1 MTLLVFLAAVLA
13 VGLYGFMDQQST
25 AVLPDDGS
33 NNGADDDPVPFIH
46 GGTDPMKPSAPE
58 CWCPTSLDVSK
69 TAEGYWECSG
79 EYNWTLTKEM
89 SPVSGLLGTGEE
101 IEVMVWLNASRE
113 LTSTGACEW
122 GVRGTITIENT
133 GENPTINIQAWDVI
147 EKKIDG
153 GIFVEYMVVDMNSTL
168 PGEIPA
174 GNTVV
179 LNYQLQMPPDADRE
193 AQYRNVIY
201 VSISNHPGDGYHVF
215 HSRASFKLP
224 ESPTLGEVLDAEA
237 TLTDVMS
244 EVTGFNVEGDNDG
257 PWYLS
262 DNSSISYM
270 MTIANDGVET
280 GDCYVFYNNATLI
293 ENDTGDIRN
302 AGATVT
308 ICTLAQPPA
317 EPAVEVNKTAE
328 CTTGIPIQEIV
339 LGHEMVWNITVTNI
353 GNVPLNGIWVNDT
366 MLGISQ
372 QISLE
377 VGESHIIKAE
387 YTANESDVVNDYICN
402 TVEVEAYYEET
413 HISDSA
419 QSCVFVANP
428 EITVTKVAQNL
439 TGSEIDEA
447 FIGEEMIW
455 NITVCNTGNVA
466 IDDIWVNDTLT
477 GLSTTVSLSPGEC
490 VYFDQSYTVD
500 EEDMDWEYCIQNTVT
515 VDFFYCHAWFSVN
528 DSDCI
533 FVAIPG
539 LTLSKEAL
547 CAVELTPINETTAGH
562 EIIWRIIVTNT
573 GNVDLANITVSDPF
587 MDMEEEISLAVGD
600 SITFDLV
607 YTVDQA
613 DIEEDYICNQVYAN
627 ASYFGRAINLTEECC
642 VFVAQPSI
650 DVSKSAWCESGE
662 TPVEITEIG
671 LGHEIV
677 YNITVCNTGNVP
689 LDVWVNDTFLNVSEY
704 ISLIPGECREIH
716 VPYLISAEDMTGYWI
731 NNTVEVDYF
740 YCHHWFNDS
749 AQCNIFVGIPE
760 LEIVKEAYCLAY
772 GDPFF
777 ITEITPGH
785 VIVWRINITNVGN
798 VPIGN
803 INLTDP
809 MMNLSFILPVTLM
822 PGQHYIVDVPY
833 IVNVEDMDE
842 EYFISNTAF
851 IEWTYC
857 HMNYSAE
864 ASFTIFVAMPDIEV
878 EKRIVRWNGTAF
890 TEVDQVCIGDEIFW
904 NITVCNTGNVPLVD
918 IHVVDTVTGINESIT
933 LNPGEC
939 RYYHIPHTV
948 TAESINSGDFYIRN
962 QVSATYSY
970 CHMVFEEIDWDEVFV
985 AMPDVEVEKIAICY
999 FGEQPTIIE
1008 EIGLD
1013 HEIVWNITVQN
1024 TGNVPL
1030 EIWVNDTF
1038 PDGEVLSE
1046 LIYLAPGE
1054 CMYFEYAFITD
1065 EEYVGP
1071 GDLICNSVTA
1081 EYYFCGSWYTEEDQW
1096 CVFIANPC
1104 VNVQK
1109 MAMDWIGGELVPINE
1124 TAVGHE
1130 IIWRI
1135 VVWNACNVDL
1145 DDVWINDT
1153 LLGISQQVDIA
1164 VGDSVVLDVPYV
1176 VDREDADGD
1185 FNICN
1190 HVEVAMYYCHV
1201 WYYSSADACV
1211 HVICPCLDIE
1221 KRAPAE
1227 VCWGSEIQ
1235 WEITVTNCGNVPLDW
1250 IEVSDPSVG
1259 LYDIIC
1265 CLQPGESVMYNAST
1279 FIPYG
1284 WCKSNYVS
1292 NTAYANVTVIED
1304 HCEISVSDTAR
1315 VFIVKPDIDIE
1326 KTGPANAV
1334 PGQNVTFLITVWND
1348 GNVPLWNISVIDPY
1362 LDLSWYI
1369 EYLGVGEGASFAAE
1383 FVIPGNWECDYFTNW
1398 AKVSAWYYGK
1408 EIRCLTTDSDC
1419 HEIDIVNAAITLEK
1433 TGPETAESG
1442 TFIEYTFYINNTG
1455 DVELEVWLND
1465 TIFGG
1470 PYYIGILQPGEGVVL
1485 TAVLYIDEW
1494 VDGPVNNTATVIG
1507 VNQDVLVTDTD
1518 SWTVTV
1524 ICSDGHDEIT

>member
-25 AVLPDDGS
+25 SVLPDDGS
-33 NNGADDDPVPFIH
+33 NNGADDDPVPFID

-133 GENPTINIQAWDVI
+133 GENPTINIHAWDVI

-174 GNTVV
+174 GDTVV

-387 YTANESDVVNDYICN
+387 YTANEIDVVNDYICN

-455 NITVCNTGNVA
+455 NITVCNTGNV
-466 IDDIWVNDTLT
+466 
-477 GLSTTVSLSPGEC
+477 
-490 VYFDQSYTVD
+490 
-500 EEDMDWEYCIQNTVT
+500 
-515 VDFFYCHAWFSVN
+515 
-528 DSDCI
+528 
-533 FVAIPG
+533 
-539 LTLSKEAL
+539 
-547 CAVELTPINETTAGH
+547 
-562 EIIWRIIVTNT
+562 
-573 GNVDLANITVSDPF
+573 
-587 MDMEEEISLAVGD
+587 
-600 SITFDLV
+600 
-607 YTVDQA
+607 
-613 DIEEDYICNQVYAN
+613 
-627 ASYFGRAINLTEECC
+627 
-642 VFVAQPSI
+642 
-650 DVSKSAWCESGE
+650 
-662 TPVEITEIG
+662 
-671 LGHEIV
+671 
-677 YNITVCNTGNVP
+677 
-689 LDVWVNDTFLNVSEY
+689 
-704 ISLIPGECREIH
+704 
-716 VPYLISAEDMTGYWI
+716 
-731 NNTVEVDYF
+731 
-740 YCHHWFNDS
+740 
-749 AQCNIFVGIPE
+749 
-760 LEIVKEAYCLAY
+760 
-772 GDPFF
+772 
-777 ITEITPGH
+777 
-785 VIVWRINITNVGN
+785 
-798 VPIGN
+798 
-803 INLTDP
+803 
-809 MMNLSFILPVTLM
+809 
-822 PGQHYIVDVPY
+822 
-833 IVNVEDMDE
+833 
-842 EYFISNTAF
+842 
-851 IEWTYC
+851 
-857 HMNYSAE
+857 
-864 ASFTIFVAMPDIEV
+864 
-878 EKRIVRWNGTAF
+878 
-890 TEVDQVCIGDEIFW
+890 
-904 NITVCNTGNVPLVD
+904 PLVD
-918 IHVVDTVTGINESIT
+918 IHVVDTVAGINESIT

-962 QVSATYSY
+962 QVSATYYY

-1054 CMYFEYAFITD
+1054 CMYFEYVFITD

-1164 VGDSVVLDVPYV
+1164 VGDSVVFDVPYV

-1235 WEITVTNCGNVPLDW
+1235 WEITVTNCGNVPLEW

-1259 LYDIIC
+1259 LYDVIC

-1292 NTAYANVTVIED
+1292 NTAFANVTVIED

-1348 GNVPLWNISVIDPY
+1348 GNVPLWNISVTDPY

-1408 EIRCLTTDSDC
+1408 EVRCLTTDSDC

-1485 TAVLYIDEW
+1485 IAVLYIDEW

-1524 ICSDGHDEIT
+1524 ICSDSHEIT